1 MLKKGTGLLLLG
13 LLWVGAI
20 AQTPTQPSTSTF
32 DQENEQI
39 ISTLDSLMHL
49 TFFDLKKRPQQV
61 RKLNKYG
68 FRPADVPVYP
78 DSILDFR
85 IRHIESPMNLAYNEH
100 VKGFV
105 DLYAVRRRGLME
117 RVMGLSQYY
126 FPIFEETLEKH
137 QLPHQLKYLAI
148 VESALNPNAV
158 SRAGA
163 TGLWQ
168 FMYGTGKMYGL
179 DVNFYIDERRDPW
192 LASEAAAMY
201 FKDLYRIYKD
211 WLLVLA
217 AYNCGPGN
225 VNKAIRKSGGKTSYW
240 DLMPYLP
247 KETRGYVPAFIAVTY
262 IMQYATEHNLY
273 PTPLISL
280 PAQTDTVLIEGP
292 VNIQYFAQLLDIP
305 QDQMALLNPQL
316 KQQFIPRSFDRY
328 ILRLPATKVMEFERR
343 RTEMMAYLTP
353 VPHFSDTL
361 GSTPSSQVSVLV
373 AEAAKEPDVKVIRHK
388 VTRGQTLRSV
398 SQKYGVSINE
408 IKRSNKLKG
417 NTLRVGQ
424 TLRIEK
430 PLPRKKETPSKVV
443 AMNAVDTSKT
453 VVDSSAASNQADAA
467 AESVKQP
474 LNHEVKRGETLFAIA
489 KIYGVSVADLRQ
501 WNDIGAKQGL
511 KIGQVLRLENAKMG
525 DVVTANKQLA
535 ESDQKPTE
543 PKKKTSNTRTYTVK
557 RGDTLWSIAQKFDGV
572 SISDIQ
578 KANNLSK
585 NAKLVPGQKLKI
597 LVG

>member
-1 MLKKGTGLLLLG
+1 MLKKSTGLLLLG
-13 LLWVGAI
+13 LLWGQAF
-20 AQTPTQPSTSTF
+20 AQTPAQPATSTF

-61 RKLNKYG
+61 KRLNKYG
-68 FRPADVPVYP
+68 FRPTDVPVYP

-85 IRHIESPMNLAYNEH
+85 IRHIESPMNLTYNEH
-100 VKGFV
+100 VKGFI

-179 DVNFYIDERRDPW
+179 DVNFYVDERRDPW
-192 LASEAAAMY
+192 LASEAAALY

-217 AYNCGPGN
+217 AYNYGPGN
-225 VNKAIRKSGGKTSYW
+225 VNKAIRKSGGKTNYW
-240 DLMPYLP
+240 DLLPYLP

-262 IMQYATEHNLY
+262 IMQYAAEHNLY

-292 VNIQYFAQLLDIP
+292 VNTQYFAQLLDIP
-305 QDQMALLNPQL
+305 QEQMALLNPQL
-316 KQQFIPRSFDRY
+316 KQQFIPRSYDRY
-328 ILRLPATKVMEFERR
+328 VLRLPATKVMEFERR
-343 RTEMMAYLTP
+343 REEMMAYKGP
-353 VPHFSDTL
+353 VPSFVDTTL
-361 GSTPSSQVSVLV
+361 GSPSSVSMLV
-373 AEAAKEPDVKVIRHK
+373 AEAAAPPQVKVIKHK
-388 VTRGQTLRSV
+388 VTKGQTLRAV
-398 SQKYGVSINE
+398 SKKYDVPVE
-408 IKRSNKLKG
+408 DIKRTNKLSG

-430 PLPRKKETPSKVV
+430 PLPRKNLAAPKVM
-443 AMNAVDTSKT
+443 ASANVDTNRST
-453 VVDSSAASNQADAA
+453 TDSSV
-467 AESVKQP
+467 ETKTTETTEGLKQVI
-474 LNHEVKRGETLFAIA
+474 NHEVRPGQTLFAIA
-489 KIYGVSVADLRQ
+489 KQHGVTVAELRQ
-501 WNDIGAKQGL
+501 WNGL
-511 KIGQVLRLENAKMG
+511 SEKEGLRAGQSLKVEKAAT
-525 DVVTANKQLA
+525 DVVTENTQLA
-535 ESDQKPTE
+535 QVEEKPKASSK
-543 PKKKTSNTRTYTVK
+543 PVAKTQTYTVK
-557 RGDTLWSIAQKFDGV
+557 QGDTLWSISQKFDGV
-572 SISDIQ
+572 SIGDIQ
-578 KANNLSK
+578 RANNLGKKS
-585 NAKLVPGQKLKI
+585 KLVPGQKLKI

>member
-1 MLKKGTGLLLLG
+1 MLKKSTGLLLLG
-13 LLWVGAI
+13 LLWGQAF
-20 AQTPTQPSTSTF
+20 AQAPTQPGTSTF

-61 RKLNKYG
+61 KKLNKYG
-68 FRPADVPVYP
+68 FRPTDVPVYP

-100 VKGFV
+100 VKGFI

-179 DVNFYIDERRDPW
+179 DVNFYVDERRDPW
-192 LASEAAAMY
+192 LASEAAALY

-217 AYNCGPGN
+217 AYNYGPGN
-225 VNKAIRKSGGKTSYW
+225 VNKAIRKSGGKTNYW
-240 DLMPYLP
+240 DLLPYLP

-262 IMQYATEHNLY
+262 IMQYAAEHNLY
-273 PTPLISL
+273 PMPLISL

-305 QDQMALLNPQL
+305 QEQMALLNPQL
-316 KQQFIPRSFDRY
+316 KQQFIPRSYDRY
-328 ILRLPATKVMEFERR
+328 VLRLPATKVMEFERR
-343 RTEMMAYLTP
+343 REEMMAYKVP
-353 VPHFSDTL
+353 VPSFVDTTL
-361 GSTPSSQVSVLV
+361 ASPSTVSMLV
-373 AEAAKEPDVKVIRHK
+373 AEAASPPEVKVIKHK
-388 VTRGQTLRSV
+388 VTKGQTLRAV
-398 SQKYGVSINE
+398 SKKYDVPVEE
-408 IKRSNKLKG
+408 IKRTNKLSG

-430 PLPRKKETPSKVV
+430 PLPRKNPSVPKVI
-443 AMNAVDTSKT
+443 AAANVDTNRSAT
-453 VVDSSAASNQADAA
+453 DSSV
-467 AESVKQP
+467 ETKTTETTEGLKQVV
-474 LNHEVKRGETLFAIA
+474 NHEVKPGQTLFAIA
-489 KIYGVSVADLRQ
+489 KQHGVTVAELRQ
-501 WNDIGAKQGL
+501 WNGLSEKEGLRAGQSL
-511 KIGQVLRLENAKMG
+511 KIEKAATDVGTEN
-525 DVVTANKQLA
+525 TQLA
-535 ESDQKPTE
+535 QVEEKPKAS
-543 PKKKTSNTRTYTVK
+543 PKSASNTQTYTVK
-557 RGDTLWSIAQKFDGV
+557 RGDTLWSISQKFEGV
-572 SISDIQ
+572 SIGDIQ
-578 KANNLSK
+578 RANNLGKKS
-585 NAKLVPGQKLKI
+585 KLVPGQKLKI

>member
-1 MLKKGTGLLLLG
+1 MLLLG
-13 LLWVGAI
+13 LIWGQLF
-20 AQTPTQPSTSTF
+20 AQAPTQPSTSTF

-68 FRPADVPVYP
+68 FRTNDVPVYP

-85 IRHIESPMNLAYNEH
+85 IRHIESPMNLAFNEH

-305 QDQMALLNPQL
+305 QEQMALLNPQL

-353 VPHFSDTL
+353 VPYFGDTL
-361 GSTPSSQVSVLV
+361 SSSTSSPVSMLV
-373 AEAAKEPDVKVIRHK
+373 AEAATAPEVKVIRHK
-388 VTRGQTLRSV
+388 VTKGQTLRAV
-398 SQKYGVSINE
+398 SQKYDVPISE
-408 IKRSNKLKG
+408 IKRVNKLSG

-430 PLPRKKETPSKVV
+430 PLPRKKEPVV
-443 AMNAVDTSKT
+443 KAVIANANDSTKAIA
-453 VVDSSAASNQADAA
+453 DSSAHLAA
-467 AESVKQP
+467 AEAPIQALKQTV
-474 LNHEVKRGETLFAIA
+474 NHEVKKGETLFSIA
-489 KIYGVSVADLRQ
+489 KAHGVSVADLRQ
-501 WNDIGAKQGL
+501 WNDLGAKDGL
-511 KIGQVLRLENAKMG
+511 KVGQSIRVEKPEGG
-525 DVVTANKQLA
+525 DSTQETKLLA
-535 ESDQKPTE
+535 EAAEKPTAA
-543 PKKKTSNTRTYTVK
+543 KKKAPDTRTYTVK

-572 SISDIQ
+572 TIGDIQ

-597 LVG
+597 LIG

>member
-1 MLKKGTGLLLLG
+1 MLKKSTGLLLLG
-13 LLWVGAI
+13 LLWGQAF
-20 AQTPTQPSTSTF
+20 AQAPAQPATSTF

-61 RKLNKYG
+61 KRLNKYG
-68 FRPADVPVYP
+68 FRPTDVPVYP

-85 IRHIESPMNLAYNEH
+85 IRHIESPMNLTYNEH
-100 VKGFV
+100 VKGFI

-179 DVNFYIDERRDPW
+179 DVNFYVDERRDPW
-192 LASEAAAMY
+192 LASEAAALY

-217 AYNCGPGN
+217 AYNYGPGN
-225 VNKAIRKSGGKTSYW
+225 VNKAIRKSGGKTNYW
-240 DLMPYLP
+240 DLLPYLP

-262 IMQYATEHNLY
+262 IMQYAAEHNLY

-292 VNIQYFAQLLDIP
+292 VNTQYFAQLLDIP
-305 QDQMALLNPQL
+305 QEQMALLNPQL
-316 KQQFIPRSFDRY
+316 KQQFIPRSYDRY
-328 ILRLPATKVMEFERR
+328 VLRLPATKVMEFERR
-343 RTEMMAYLTP
+343 REEMMAYKVP
-353 VPHFSDTL
+353 VPSFVDTTL
-361 GSTPSSQVSVLV
+361 GSPSSVSMLV
-373 AEAAKEPDVKVIRHK
+373 AEAAAPPQVKVIKHK
-388 VTRGQTLRSV
+388 VTKGQTLRAV
-398 SQKYGVSINE
+398 SKKYDVPVE
-408 IKRSNKLKG
+408 DIKRTNKLSG

-424 TLRIEK
+424 TLHIEK
-430 PLPRKKETPSKVV
+430 PLPRKNLAAPKVM
-443 AMNAVDTSKT
+443 AAANVDTNRST
-453 VVDSSAASNQADAA
+453 TDSSV
-467 AESVKQP
+467 ETKTTETTEGLKQVV
-474 LNHEVKRGETLFAIA
+474 NHEVRPGQTLFAIA
-489 KIYGVSVADLRQ
+489 KQHGVTVAELRQ
-501 WNDIGAKQGL
+501 WNGL
-511 KIGQVLRLENAKMG
+511 SEKEGLRAGQSLKVEKAAT
-525 DVVTANKQLA
+525 DVVTENTQLA
-535 ESDQKPTE
+535 QVEEKPKASSK
-543 PKKKTSNTRTYTVK
+543 PVAKTQTYTVK
-557 RGDTLWSIAQKFDGV
+557 QGDTLWSISQKFDGV
-572 SISDIQ
+572 SIGDIQ
-578 KANNLSK
+578 RANNLGKKS
-585 NAKLVPGQKLKI
+585 KLVPGQKLKI

>member
-1 MLKKGTGLLLLG
+1 MLLLG
-13 LLWVGAI
+13 LIWGQLF
-20 AQTPTQPSTSTF
+20 AQAPTQSSTSSF

-39 ISTLDSLMHL
+39 ISTLDSLMQL
-49 TFFDLKKRPQQV
+49 TFFDLKKRPQQI

-68 FRPADVPVYP
+68 FRPTDVPVYP

-85 IRHIESPMNLAYNEH
+85 IRHIESPMNLAFNEH
-100 VKGFV
+100 VKGFI

-126 FPIFEETLEKH
+126 FPVFEETLEKH

-292 VNIQYFAQLLDIP
+292 VNIQYFAQLLEIP
-305 QDQMALLNPQL
+305 QEQMALLNPQL

-343 RTEMMAYLTP
+343 RSEMMAYLTP
-353 VPHFSDTL
+353 VPYFGDTL
-361 GSTPSSQVSVLV
+361 NSASNSPVSMLV
-373 AEAAKEPDVKVIRHK
+373 AEAAATPEVKVIKHK
-388 VTRGQTLRSV
+388 VTKGQTLRAV
-398 SQKYGVSINE
+398 SQKYNVPIE
-408 IKRSNKLKG
+408 DIKRANKLSS

-430 PLPRKKETPSKVV
+430 ASPRKSLPPTKALAVV
-443 AMNAVDTSKT
+443 SADSNRSATDTLAT
-453 VVDSSAASNQADAA
+453 EAPADG
-467 AESVKQP
+467 ENVKQTV
-474 LNHEVKRGETLFAIA
+474 NHEVKPGQTLFAIA
-489 KIYGVSVADLRQ
+489 KQYGITVAELRQ
-501 WNDIGAKQGL
+501 WNDLGEKEGL
-511 KIGQVLRLENAKMG
+511 KVGQNLKIEKGLT
-525 DVVTANKQLA
+525 DTASKANMQLA
-535 ESDQKPTE
+535 EATEKPETIKKPTAD
-543 PKKKTSNTRTYTVK
+543 TRTYTVK
-557 RGDTLWSIAQKFDGV
+557 RGDTLWSISQKFEGV

-578 KANNLSK
+578 RANNLSK
-585 NAKLVPGQKLKI
+585 NTKLVPGQKLKI